1 MVHVT
6 IVTESEG
13 AIFTMQMSG
22 KLVLISVRQ
31 KQQRLGLVT
40 MRERDTLL
48 LPLTNLRGTYAIL
61 SSNKLTSV

>member
-13 AIFTMQMSG
+13 AIFTTQMSG
-22 KLVLISVRQ
+22 KPVLISVRQ

-40 MRERDTLL
+40 VRERH
-48 LPLTNLRGTYAIL
+48 AHF
-61 SSNKLTSV
+61 SSYKQI